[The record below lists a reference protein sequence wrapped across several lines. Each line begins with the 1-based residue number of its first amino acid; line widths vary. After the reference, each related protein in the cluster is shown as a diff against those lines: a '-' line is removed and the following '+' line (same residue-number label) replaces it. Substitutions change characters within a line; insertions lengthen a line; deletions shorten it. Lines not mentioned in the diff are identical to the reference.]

1 MNDPLLIK
9 SIIAGIMEDLL
20 FLEIGMFAKSL
31 NKTACVG
38 FEVNLIKNLAWEFE
52 SNCSPLL

>member
-1 MNDPLLIK
+1 MNNSLLIK

-20 FLEIGMFAKSL
+20 FLGIEMFAKSL

-38 FEVNLIKNLAWEFE
+38 FEVNVIKNLVWEFE